1 MVYRRGCIAARAL
14 AVAAGVALWAA
25 PARAQDVLDRTPNL
39 AGGWVSRP
47 GMVHF
52 NFLHRFTSSDAP
64 ERKVTSAPTFLLAA
78 GLPGRL
84 LVGVH
89 YATNSELTPNFPN
102 EWEFFGRFAALR
114 QVDGAP
120 LDLAAQ
126 AGYNLASDGPDAE
139 LSAAR
144 RQGAVRAL
152 AALRVLSPLDD
163 EDGARVA
170 LAGGLAIRL
179 TRDIALAGD
188 VGSLTE
194 RRSGEDAAWGVALQ
208 LAIPHSPHTF
218 SLQVGNT
225 SNATLQGASRGTGR
239 TRYGFEFTIPIT
251 LARYF
256 GGHRP
261 SPAPAP
267 AAAAPRAAPSAA
279 SDTVDVTIEA
289 YAFHPNRIAVAP
301 GTPVRFTNRD
311 RLAHSVTE
319 DAGGFDSGEIPPGE
333 SRTLVFDR
341 PGPHPFH
348 CTPHPFMTGT
358 VEVGTR

>member
-1 MVYRRGCIAARAL
+1 MRHRRGRIAASTL
-14 AVAAGVALWAA
+14 AVAMGAALCAA

-39 AGGWVSRP
+39 TGGWVSRP

-84 LVGVH
+84 LAGVQ
-89 YATNSELTPNFPN
+89 YSTNSELSPDFPN

-114 QVDGAP
+114 QAEGVP
-120 LDLAAQ
+120 LDLAVQ
-126 AGYNLASDGPDAE
+126 AGYNLSSDGPDAE

-170 LAGGLAIRL
+170 VAGGVAVRL
-179 TRDIALAGD
+179 TRDVALAAD
-188 VGSLTE
+188 VGTLTE

-208 LAIPHSPHTF
+208 LGIPRSPHSF

-225 SNATLQGASRGTGR
+225 NNATLQGASRGTGR

-261 SPAPAP
+261 SPAPAATAGAPTTAP
-267 AAAAPRAAPSAA
+267 AVAT
-279 SDTVDVTIEA
+279 DTVDVAIEGL
-289 YAFHPNRIAVAP
+289 AFHPSRIAVAP
-301 GTPVRFTNRD
+301 GTAVRFTNHD
-311 RLAHSVTE
+311 RLSHTVTE
-319 DAGGFDSGEIPPGE
+319 NAGGVDSGEIPPGE
-333 SRTLVFDR
+333 SRTLVFP
-341 PGPHPFH
+341 PGQHPFH

-358 VEVGTR
+358 VEVGAR

>member
-1 MVYRRGCIAARAL
+1 MLHRQGRIAASVL
-14 AVAAGVALWAA
+14 AVAVGVALCAA

-39 AGGWVSRP
+39 TGGWVSRP

-78 GLPGRL
+78 GLPGHL
-84 LVGVH
+84 LAGVH
-89 YATNSELTPNFPN
+89 YSTNSELTPNFPN

-114 QVDGAP
+114 QTDGAP
-120 LDLAAQ
+120 LDLSAQ

-144 RQGAVRAL
+144 RQGRVRAL
-152 AALRVLSPLDD
+152 AALRVLSPLGD

-170 LAGGLAIRL
+170 VAGGLAVRL

-188 VGSLTE
+188 VGTLTE

-208 LAIPHSPHTF
+208 LGIPHSPHTF

-225 SNATLQGASRGTGR
+225 NNATLQGESRGTGR

-256 GGHRP
+256 GGRHPPAAP
-261 SPAPAP
+261 SPVAATPTP
-267 AAAAPRAAPSAA
+267 AAAG
-279 SDTVDVTIEA
+279 DTVEVVIEA
-289 YAFHPNRIAVAP
+289 YAFRPNRISVAP
-301 GTPVRFTNRD
+301 GTPVRFTNHD
-311 RLAHSVTE
+311 RLAHTVTE
-319 DAGGFDSGEIPPGE
+319 NSGGIDSGEIPPGE
-333 SRTLVFDR
+333 SRTLVF
-341 PGPHPFH
+341 PTGEHPFH

-358 VEVGTR
+358 VEVRAK

>member
-1 MVYRRGCIAARAL
+1 
-14 AVAAGVALWAA
+14 VALWAA